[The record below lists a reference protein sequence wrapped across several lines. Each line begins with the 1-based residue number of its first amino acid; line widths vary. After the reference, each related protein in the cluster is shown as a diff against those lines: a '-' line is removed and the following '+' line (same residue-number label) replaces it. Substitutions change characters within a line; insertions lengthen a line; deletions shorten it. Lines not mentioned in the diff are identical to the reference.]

1 MDLSGPER
9 CSTNMKATL
18 AMLVVL
24 LAVAAPGWAEADGL
38 PVAGVDIGDVGVGDG
53 NIRYLA
59 FAADPDTLV
68 QRMEPATGRVLGSVL
83 LDGRFSIPV
92 VAYDSSAS
100 GLSADGETL
109 VLISP
114 RPRFPRAKTTFA
126 VLAARSLE
134 LRRRITLRGD
144 YSFDAISP
152 DGRWMYLIHYTSAKD
167 SLRYE
172 VVSFDLRRG
181 RLAPEP
187 IVDPREPDEKMNGRP
202 LTRATSSDGRW
213 AYTLYDG
220 TEHPFVHALD
230 TSERDARCI
239 DLDWLAGHEALGK
252 LRFALRSKGREL
264 ALGAPPGKPVAVVD
278 TKTFEASRPSS
289 AGVGSW
295 SKAGLAS
302 LALILVLG
310 GLVYVVRARFRS
322 PLP

>member
-1 MDLSGPER
+1 
-9 CSTNMKATL
+9 
-18 AMLVVL
+18 MLVVL
-24 LAVAAPGWAEADGL
+24 AAAAVPGWAEADGL
-38 PVAGVDIGDVGVGDG
+38 PVTGVEIGDVGVGDG
-53 NIRYLA
+53 KARFVTVA
-59 FAADPDTLV
+59 VDPDTLV
-68 QRMEPATGRVLGSVL
+68 ERLEQATGRALDSVL
-83 LDGRFSIPV
+83 LGGRFSIPV

-126 VLAARSLE
+126 VLAARSLT
-134 LRRRITLRGD
+134 LRKRITLPGD

-152 DGRWMYLIHYTSAKD
+152 DGRWMYLIHYTSARD

-172 VVSFDLRRG
+172 VVSFDLRKG

-230 TSERDARCI
+230 TSARDARCI
-239 DLDWLAGHEALGK
+239 DLDWLTGHGALPA

-264 ALGAPPGKPVAVVD
+264 ALGTPHGKPVAVVN

-302 LALILVLG
+302 LALLLVLG
-310 GLVYVVRARFRS
+310 SLVYVVRARFRS
-322 PLP
+322 AFS